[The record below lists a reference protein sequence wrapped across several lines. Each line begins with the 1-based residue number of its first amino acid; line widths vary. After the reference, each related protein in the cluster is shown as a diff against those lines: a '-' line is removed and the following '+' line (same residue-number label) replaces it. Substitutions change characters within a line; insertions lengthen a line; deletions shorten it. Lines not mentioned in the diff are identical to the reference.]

1 MVTPF
6 TGASFVLPGAAALS
20 GAAAVAIA
28 RVCYQAFSGRAGDR
42 EPKYCGQHAQTE
54 EQEAGPVPDCPET
67 EFQDG
72 CTNTEDAASFLCA
85 CMSSA
90 GLVAM
95 AIDQR
100 GVVVGWTE
108 RAERATGVKAE
119 AALGY
124 RLEHLVHQ
132 DSRQALSAAVTKT
145 SRGYHEER
153 LRIRFGEPFRELFVS
168 ASPLRNAA
176 GRVAGMLV
184 AGLDV
189 TRLAERLD
197 SAEKVAEDLS
207 RLLETMNVP
216 IIGMDREGSVTEW
229 NRQAELLT
237 GYSKADVMGR
247 NLVGTMMVEES
258 SRASFTKE
266 VLEDGLRGVEA
277 TNYRFPI
284 FTKAGHRRE
293 VLLSATT
300 RRSGSGEAVGVLSV
314 GQDITETRA
323 ESKMLASYVK
333 ICGAAVWFMWG
344 CTKTGA
350 ATAWKTKD
358 AEQLIAQESEMG
370 SGDPRMVIWRVY
382 FISILKT
389 MCQSLW
395 WRYKLATQ
403 DSPHPSFEY
412 EFCFEAAN
420 GHVKW
425 YKVEGHLIKESA
437 GEREFEVTGSVREC
451 TSMWIEKVMGDK
463 YQKWWSC
470 MCHMVFDATLLVDT
484 QEYRVLN
491 AWGEEK
497 VFGCKLQPNCAVL
510 QLLKADDH
518 AVLKQCFNE
527 VTYKGSERGRTMT
540 LLQPGGKQKEI
551 VAECFLL
558 SADQENPNECMMG
571 IRMDEPSSDGD
582 VAALWNVTKPTRVL
596 TLEDLARLKSGLK
609 QHRRPVQAMRR
620 GSADGRKRG
629 AKRGG
634 HASSL
639 SLTSIPEDMAEGLR
653 DGHDDD
659 LPSVSSVAV
668 GEEPD
673 EHEDPLESGQSSG
686 SASSTS
692 LISECGNCNSDPRSV
707 SEALLSQ
714 GGDHPGKLLNP
725 PDASP
730 RLAWQAATRTQL
742 ENFQQSFDSGPQAI
756 SGASGGFRNRF
767 KEKPR
772 GPPEVKIKWNGK
784 AYDVNLDELES
795 LDHLRKRIEELT
807 SVPPFR
813 QTLIHAGRRLP
824 QSDEGDEEAA
834 ATEWSELRMSVRPK
848 QPIMLI
854 GSPAQEASPAPALP
868 QQLSGKSQNGMRS
881 KGVARAW
888 PTPTSPRAVMSHGTP
903 MRQEPCGSPV
913 LCPKAE
919 PPSNAVPDAEA
930 AGSEASPPAPADA
943 KTLGQA
949 CNGSQEAKGFC
960 MSEAAQPNSI
970 PSTSLQTTPQDESS
984 DQALERPCS
993 SEQEAEEAS
1002 EEAGVAE
1009 EAAEAHAEMDH
1020 EVALE
1025 AQPLKAEEDRDL
1037 AENVED
1043 ETGEDREALL
1053 VQNQCSLAQSPDCET
1068 ESQR

>member
-1 MVTPF
+1 
-6 TGASFVLPGAAALS
+6 VL
-20 GAAAVAIA
+20 
-28 RVCYQAFSGRAGDR
+28 FAG
-42 EPKYCGQHAQTE
+42 
-54 EQEAGPVPDCPET
+54 
-67 EFQDG
+67 F
-72 CTNTEDAASFLCA
+72 
-85 CMSSA
+85 
-90 GLVAM
+90 
-95 AIDQR
+95 
-100 GVVVGWTE
+100 
-108 RAERATGVKAE
+108 
-119 AALGY
+119 
-124 RLEHLVHQ
+124 
-132 DSRQALSAAVTKT
+132 
-145 SRGYHEER
+145 
-153 LRIRFGEPFRELFVS
+153 
-168 ASPLRNAA
+168 
-176 GRVAGMLV
+176 
-184 AGLDV
+184 DV

-197 SAEKVAEDLS
+197 SAELVAEDLS

-229 NRQAELLT
+229 NRQAERLT

-247 NLVGTMMVEES
+247 NLVGTTMVEES
-258 SRASFTKE
+258 LRASFTKE
-266 VLEDGLRGVEA
+266 VLEDGLNGVEA

-284 FTKAGHRRE
+284 FTKAGQRRE

-300 RRSGSGEAVGVLSV
+300 RRSGSGEVVGVLSV

-370 SGDPRMVIWRVY
+370 CGDPRMVIWRVY

-395 WRYKLATQ
+395 WRYKLAPQ
-403 DSPHPSFEY
+403 DPSHPSFEY

-596 TLEDLARLKSGLK
+596 TLEDLARIKSGLK

-634 HASSL
+634 HSSL
-639 SLTSIPEDMAEGLR
+639 SLTSIPEDMHEEGLR
-653 DGHDDD
+653 DGNDDD
-659 LPSVSSVAV
+659 IRSVSSVAV
-668 GEEPD
+668 GEEQ
-673 EHEDPLESGQSSG
+673 DPLESGQSSG
-686 SASSTS
+686 STSSTS

-714 GGDHPGKLLNP
+714 GDNP
-725 PDASP
+725 ARRLGEAPDASP
-730 RLAWQAATRTQL
+730 RHTWQPATRTQL
-742 ENFQQSFDSGPQAI
+742 ENLQHSLEGKRVGTGGRQVAQPAPRKQSYKEEPRATPQ
-756 SGASGGFRNRF
+756 
-767 KEKPR
+767 
-772 GPPEVKIKWNGK
+772 VKIKWNGNS
-784 AYDVNLDELES
+784 YNVNLDELES
-795 LDHLRKRIEELT
+795 LDQLRNRIEELT
-807 SVPPFR
+807 NIPPFR
-813 QTLIHAGRRLP
+813 QTLIHSGRRLP
-824 QSDEGDEEAA
+824 QYDEVEGDDESKDQ
-834 ATEWSELRMSVRPK
+834 EWQEFRLSVRPK

-854 GSPAQEASPAPALP
+854 GSPAQERSPATTAANLP
-868 QQLSGKSQNGMRS
+868 PQPTSQQPSGKT
-881 KGVARAW
+881 GVLKQSSMKSSSRPW
-888 PTPTSPRAVMSHGTP
+888 PSPASPRAPQSHGTP
-903 MRQEPCGSPV
+903 LRTGTEPPGRSPI
-913 LCPKAE
+913 LTPKAE
-919 PPSNAVPDAEA
+919 PGTTATDGEA
-930 AGSEASPPAPADA
+930 GDFEQSPLPG
-943 KTLGQA
+943 KTTVIRTG
-949 CNGSQEAKGFC
+949 GMVGFC
-960 MSEAAQPNSI
+960 LEAEPKSP
-970 PSTSLQTTPQDESS
+970 PSTSQTRSPEESS
-984 DQALERPCS
+984 QSADRHVNRDKPADVERDQHD
-993 SEQEAEEAS
+993 SEEEARQAWDS
-1002 EEAGVAE
+1002 EKEGT
-1009 EAAEAHAEMDH
+1009 
-1020 EVALE
+1020 
-1025 AQPLKAEEDRDL
+1025 K
-1037 AENVED
+1037 
-1043 ETGEDREALL
+1043 
-1053 VQNQCSLAQSPDCET
+1053 
-1068 ESQR
+1068 